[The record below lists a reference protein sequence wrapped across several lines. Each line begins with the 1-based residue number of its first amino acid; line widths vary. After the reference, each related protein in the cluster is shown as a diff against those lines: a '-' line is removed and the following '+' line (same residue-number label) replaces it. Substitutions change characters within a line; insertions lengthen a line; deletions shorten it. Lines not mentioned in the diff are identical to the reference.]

1 MIHTVLNHTDKLN
14 LKGSNKYVVLSILSI
29 YYTRKKIK
37 SNKNVK
43 FKIQIQH
50 EMINLN
56 NMMDHILYQIFKSV
70 LNILKNMKHLL
81 IIL

>member
-29 YYTRKKIK
+29 YYSWKKIK

>member
-14 LKGSNKYVVLSILSI
+14 LKGSNKYIVLSILSI

>member
-1 MIHTVLNHTDKLN
+1 MIHTVLNHTDKLH